1 MMPYNLTSLFLIL
14 KARRKIVLYTLLVT
28 VLTTTIVSFMLP
40 NYYRATTQLVVNYK
54 GADAVTGSSAPS
66 QLMPGYLAT
75 QVDIIKNRRVAL
87 QVVEDLKLTE
97 NDYMRELYLDE
108 TDGKADVNQWMA
120 SELLKRLEV
129 APLRESSVL
138 EISFTGQ
145 DRKLVADIANAFANA
160 YQNLTLQLKVEPA
173 QKAADFFSEQIT
185 ELRSNLE
192 RAQSRVSQYQQEK
205 GITSVDERLDL
216 ETTKLNELSQQ
227 LVLAQSAAIE
237 AQSRNQGTQG
247 NASNSPDIVA
257 SPVVQSLRVEA
268 ARVSSKLAD
277 LSQRLGPNHPQYE
290 AAAAELRSLQ
300 GQINNE
306 IGRTTGSI
314 TSGAA
319 MQQRRAEELR
329 AQVAKQKEEV
339 LKVNRMRDELAV
351 LQKDVETAQEAM
363 KNVTQR
369 FSQTTIEAQSRH
381 DDIAILSTA
390 LPPGYA
396 YTPRVGLNIL
406 LSIVIG
412 TVLGIGL
419 GLLAELLDRRVR
431 SSGEIADLL
440 QVPVVSMKR
449 DRHLTGPTLLPGPG
463 HSGKF
468 LPSY

>member
-28 VLTTTIVSFMLP
+28 VLTATIVSFMMP
-40 NYYRATTQLVVNYK
+40 NYYRATTELVVNYK

-75 QVDIIKNRRVAL
+75 QVDIIQNRRVAL
-87 QVVEDLKLTE
+87 QVVDDLNLTE
-97 NDYMRELYLDE
+97 NEYMRELYLDE
-108 TDGKADVNQWMA
+108 TDGKTDVKQWMA
-120 SELLKRLEV
+120 SQLLSRLEV

-138 EISFTGQ
+138 EINFTGK
-145 DRKLVADIANAFANA
+145 DRKLVADVANAFANA

-185 ELRSNLE
+185 ELRTNLE
-192 RAQSRVSQYQQEK
+192 RAQSRVSQYQQDK
-205 GITSVDERLDL
+205 GITSADERLDL
-216 ETTKLNELSQQ
+216 ETTKLNDLSQQ

-237 AQSRNQGTQG
+237 AQSRTQG
-247 NASNSPDIVA
+247 QGSASNSPDIVS

-277 LSQRLGPNHPQYE
+277 LSQRLGPSHPQYE
-290 AAAAELRSLQ
+290 AAAAELRSIQ

-329 AQVAKQKEEV
+329 EQVSKQKEEV

>member
-28 VLTTTIVSFMLP
+28 VLTATIVSFMMP
-40 NYYRATTQLVVNYK
+40 NYYRATTELVVNYK

-75 QVDIIKNRRVAL
+75 QVDIIQNRRVAL
-87 QVVEDLKLTE
+87 QVVDDLNLTE
-97 NDYMRELYLDE
+97 NEYMRELYLDE
-108 TDGKADVNQWMA
+108 TDGKTDVKQWMA
-120 SELLKRLEV
+120 SQLLSRLEV

-138 EISFTGQ
+138 EINFTGK
-145 DRKLVADIANAFANA
+145 DRKLVADVANAFANA

-185 ELRSNLE
+185 ELRTNLE
-192 RAQSRVSQYQQEK
+192 RAQSRVSQYQQDK
-205 GITSVDERLDL
+205 GITSADERLDL
-216 ETTKLNELSQQ
+216 ETTKLNDLSQQ

-237 AQSRNQGTQG
+237 AQSRTQG
-247 NASNSPDIVA
+247 QGSASNSPDIVS

-290 AAAAELRSLQ
+290 AAAAELRSIQ

-329 AQVAKQKEEV
+329 EQVSKQKEEV